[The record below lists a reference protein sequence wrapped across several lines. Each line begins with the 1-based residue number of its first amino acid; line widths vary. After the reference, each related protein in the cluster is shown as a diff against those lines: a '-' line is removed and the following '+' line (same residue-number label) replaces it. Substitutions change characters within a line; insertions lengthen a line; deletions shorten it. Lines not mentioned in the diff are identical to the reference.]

1 MKERLKSRS
10 TIKETVAED
19 NMIIT
24 EEPQVV
30 TDKDV
35 KKYTLYI
42 RPEVMKE
49 VKIRAIH
56 EEKSYSSVV
65 EDAIKAYL
73 SQLNPVS
80 S

>member
-1 MKERLKSRS
+1 MNTTAE
-10 TIKETVAED
+10 ET
-19 NMIIT
+19 
-24 EEPQVV
+24 QVV
-30 TDKDV
+30 ADRDV

-56 EEKSYSSVV
+56 EDKSYSSIV

-73 SQLNPVS
+73 RQLSPQA
-80 S
+80 